1 MRDISRVVKPLTTSW
16 RGDVLL
22 AVALTAW
29 AVAYQGVAGAHGS
42 QHWVVLIFASVYAT
56 ALAVRRP
63 FPVIAAAATCAALVA
78 VSLLGADH
86 AIDSSLAIFSW
97 TPFLLAYSLGAG
109 AGLIPGLAVTAL
121 LATALLVESRS
132 FNPFLIVI
140 TAGPWLAARIIRA
153 RRRIA
158 EQLEARNRELEAQR
172 ELFTRESVRY
182 ERARIAREL
191 HDIVAHFVTVIVVQ
205 ASAGQRLP
213 DTDRSGAA
221 EALDSIA
228 EAAMQAQTEI
238 GTLAWLL
245 GGEPQL
251 DGPPRLQA
259 VAELARRAG
268 ATGPA
273 VNCRFLGAC
282 DRLAPATSEAGYRV
296 VQEALTNAIKHAPG
310 APVDVCIRDADG
322 GVQVDIVN
330 EAPREQ
336 PSGLERSGARHD
348 ASADGR
354 LRGSAR
360 RRPN

>member
-132 FNPFLIVI
+132 FNPVLIVI
-140 TAGPWLAARIIRA
+140 TAGPWLAPPVIPAPRRDAR
-153 RRRIA
+153 
-158 EQLEARNRELEAQR
+158 QLPGRDPGLEGQR
-172 ELFTRESVRY
+172 ERFT
-182 ERARIAREL
+182 
-191 HDIVAHFVTVIVVQ
+191 
-205 ASAGQRLP
+205 P
-213 DTDRSGAA
+213 AA
-221 EALDSIA
+221 
-228 EAAMQAQTEI
+228 
-238 GTLAWLL
+238 
-245 GGEPQL
+245 
-251 DGPPRLQA
+251 
-259 VAELARRAG
+259 
-268 ATGPA
+268 
-273 VNCRFLGAC
+273 
-282 DRLAPATSEAGYRV
+282 
-296 VQEALTNAIKHAPG
+296 
-310 APVDVCIRDADG
+310 
-322 GVQVDIVN
+322 
-330 EAPREQ
+330 
-336 PSGLERSGARHD
+336 
-348 ASADGR
+348 
-354 LRGSAR
+354 
-360 RRPN
+360 